1 MEINNELLQVF
12 NEEVSDLIERSR
24 NVLDTLLNS
33 SNRVEGFRD
42 ILRVI
47 HTIKGNA
54 GTVGYA
60 DIKEYAHDLETILFE
75 FKNNENLINKS
86 LLDKVVKFF
95 DYLENIITGEGNPVK
110 YGEGNIE
117 NNEMGIFDKTEVEL
131 RIHKMQPVE
140 GKELEVF
147 NKKEIE
153 GIRNFPATPTGS
165 NSAEQKTSADNK
177 NTSEQKNTDAS
188 NTNNDSKN
196 KANNN
201 DFIRVP
207 IDRLQKNYDIISEIF
222 LIRNQMRYL
231 VEQFHSQNIMYDNFF
246 QDWEL
251 LDNSL
256 RKSIGELENI
266 SMSMRMTP
274 VRSLLRRMEKTIRGY
289 LETNKDKDI
298 QISIEGED
306 VEIDKKIVDSLA
318 EPLIHLTRNAM
329 DHGIETKAERVAIG
343 KSPQAIIKLSIQII
357 ANEAIIIVSDDG
369 RGIDENKILNSA
381 IKKGLNVTNI
391 QSKEEMINLIFL
403 PGFSTAEN
411 VSDVSGRGIGM
422 DSVKSYVDSMGGY
435 LSTKTEVNKGT
446 EFTIRLPLGMSVVPV
461 IIAKAN
467 NVKFAILNSE
477 VLELKKIN
485 ISEVKKNGNEFYYQ
499 RKNDFIKCVN
509 IEEGIF
515 THLQKKSQLYEKKEK
530 LSICIIGKSGKY
542 FAVQIGEF
550 VENAEIVLK
559 EYPQGAPKFNY
570 VTGISIL
577 ATGEPTFLI
586 SLSKYCDSLNKILPK
601 G

>member
-12 NEEVSDLIERSR
+12 NEEISDLIERSR
-24 NVLDTLLNS
+24 NSLDHLLETENK
-33 SNRVEGFRD
+33 VESFRD

-54 GTVGYA
+54 GTVGYN
-60 DIKEYAHDLETILFE
+60 DVKKYAHDLETTLFD
-75 FKNNENLINKS
+75 FKNKEHLINKTTI
-86 LLDKVVKFF
+86 DKINKFF
-95 DYLENIITGEGNPVK
+95 DYLENIVTGEGNSEK
-110 YGEGNIE
+110 YNADDGAKGEMEIFAKNEVDVRIQKIQEETSVGKEFEIFNKNEIEEVRNFTKINNDVTSQDPKSLEGN
-117 NNEMGIFDKTEVEL
+117 
-131 RIHKMQPVE
+131 
-140 GKELEVF
+140 
-147 NKKEIE
+147 
-153 GIRNFPATPTGS
+153 
-165 NSAEQKTSADNK
+165 K
-177 NTSEQKNTDAS
+177 N
-188 NTNNDSKN
+188 NNDSK
-196 KANNN
+196 KGIN

-207 IDRLQKNYDIISEIF
+207 IERLQKNYDIISEIF

-231 VEQFHSQNIMYDNFF
+231 VEQYRANQIGYENFF

-256 RKSIGELENI
+256 RKSIGEIENV

-289 LETNKDKDI
+289 LETHIDKEI

-329 DHGIETKAERVAIG
+329 DHGIETRVERLEKG
-343 KSPQAIIKLSIQII
+343 KSPQAKIKLSIQII
-357 ANEAIIIVSDDG
+357 ANEAVISVSDDG

-381 IKKGLNVTNI
+381 AKKGLDISNVHT
-391 QSKEEMINLIFL
+391 KEEIINLIFL
-403 PGFSTAEN
+403 PGFSTVDKLSE
-411 VSDVSGRGIGM
+411 VSGRGIGM

-435 LSTKTEVNKGT
+435 LSIFTEVNKGT

-461 IIAKAN
+461 IIARAN
-467 NVKFAILNSE
+467 NIKFAILNTE

-485 ISEVKKNGNEFYYQ
+485 ISEVKKNGNDFYFK
-499 RKNDFIKCVN
+499 RKNDFIKCIN
-509 IEEGIF
+509 IEDGLF
-515 THLQKKSQLYEKKEK
+515 CHYKKKSQLYEKKDK
-530 LSICIIGKSGKY
+530 LSICIIGKTGKF

-550 VENAEIVLK
+550 IENAEIVLK
-559 EYPQGAPKFNY
+559 EYPQGAPKFPY

-586 SLSKYCDSLNKILPK
+586 SLSKYCENFDKMNEKI
-601 G
+601 

>member
-1 MEINNELLQVF
+1 MEINTELLQVF

-24 NVLDTLLNS
+24 NVLDGLLNS

-54 GTVGYA
+54 GTVGYS
-60 DIKEYAHDLETILFE
+60 DVKEYAHDLETILFE

-95 DYLENIITGEGNPVK
+95 DYLENIITGEGNPIK
-110 YGEGNIE
+110 YGEGNIG

-131 RIHKMQPVE
+131 RIYKMQPAE
-140 GKELEVF
+140 GKEAEVF
-147 NKKEIE
+147 NKNEIE
-153 GIRNFPATPTGS
+153 EVRNFPTTAKVN
-165 NSAEQKTSADNK
+165 NSP
-177 NTSEQKNTDAS
+177 EQKNNVEIKNNANGDA
-188 NTNNDSKN
+188 N
-196 KANNN
+196 KANNDLKSKANSN

-231 VEQFHSQNIMYDNFF
+231 VEQFHSQNVMYDNFF

-256 RKSIGELENI
+256 RKSIGELESI

-289 LETNKDKDI
+289 LETNTEKDI
-298 QISIEGED
+298 SISIEGED

-329 DHGIETKAERVAIG
+329 DHGIETKQERMANG
-343 KSPQAIIKLSIQII
+343 KTPQANIKLSIQII
-357 ANEAIIIVSDDG
+357 ANEAIIVVSDDG
-369 RGIDENKILNSA
+369 RGIDENKILSSA
-381 IKKGLNVTNI
+381 IKKGLNVSSV

-509 IEEGIF
+509 IEEGLF

-530 LSICIIGKSGKY
+530 LSICIIGKTGKY

-550 VENAEIVLK
+550 IENAEIVLK
-559 EYPQGAPKFNY
+559 EYPQGAPKFSY
-570 VTGISIL
+570 VSGISIL

-586 SLSKYCDSLNKILPK
+586 SLSKYCDNLNKILPK

>member
-1 MEINNELLQVF
+1 MEINTELLQVF

-24 NVLDTLLNS
+24 NVLDGLLNS

-54 GTVGYA
+54 GTVGYS
-60 DIKEYAHDLETILFE
+60 DVKEYAHDLETILFE

-95 DYLENIITGEGNPVK
+95 DYLENIITGEGNPIK

-131 RIHKMQPVE
+131 RIYKMQPAE
-140 GKELEVF
+140 GKEAEVF
-147 NKKEIE
+147 NKNEIE
-153 GIRNFPATPTGS
+153 EVRNFPTTAKVN
-165 NSAEQKTSADNK
+165 NSP
-177 NTSEQKNTDAS
+177 EQKNNVEIKNNANGDA
-188 NTNNDSKN
+188 N
-196 KANNN
+196 KANNDLKSKANSN

-231 VEQFHSQNIMYDNFF
+231 VEQFHSQNVMYDNFF

-256 RKSIGELENI
+256 RKSIGELESI

-289 LETNKDKDI
+289 LETNTEKDI
-298 QISIEGED
+298 SISIEGED

-329 DHGIETKAERVAIG
+329 DHGIETKQERMANG
-343 KSPQAIIKLSIQII
+343 KTPQANIKLSIQII
-357 ANEAIIIVSDDG
+357 ANEAIIVVSDDG
-369 RGIDENKILNSA
+369 RGIDENKILSSA
-381 IKKGLNVTNI
+381 IKKGLNVSSV

-509 IEEGIF
+509 IEEGLF

-530 LSICIIGKSGKY
+530 LSICIIGKTGKY

-550 VENAEIVLK
+550 IENAEIVLK
-559 EYPQGAPKFNY
+559 EYPQGAPKFSY
-570 VTGISIL
+570 VSGISIL

-586 SLSKYCDSLNKILPK
+586 SLSKYCDNLNKILPK

>member
-1 MEINNELLQVF
+1 MEINTELLQVF

-24 NVLDTLLNS
+24 NVLDGLLNS

-54 GTVGYA
+54 GTVGYS
-60 DIKEYAHDLETILFE
+60 DVKEYAHDLETILFE

-95 DYLENIITGEGNPVK
+95 DYLENIITGEGNPIK

-131 RIHKMQPVE
+131 RIYKMQPAE
-140 GKELEVF
+140 GKEAEVF
-147 NKKEIE
+147 NKNEIE
-153 GIRNFPATPTGS
+153 EVRNFPTTAKVN
-165 NSAEQKTSADNK
+165 NSP
-177 NTSEQKNTDAS
+177 EQKNNVEIKNNANGDA
-188 NTNNDSKN
+188 N
-196 KANNN
+196 KANNDLKSKANSN

-231 VEQFHSQNIMYDNFF
+231 VEQFHSQNVMYDNFF

-256 RKSIGELENI
+256 RKSIGELESI

-289 LETNKDKDI
+289 LETNTEKDI
-298 QISIEGED
+298 SISIEGED

-329 DHGIETKAERVAIG
+329 DHGIETKQERMANG
-343 KSPQAIIKLSIQII
+343 KTPQANIKLSIQII
-357 ANEAIIIVSDDG
+357 ANEAIIVVSDDG
-369 RGIDENKILNSA
+369 RGIDENKILSSA
-381 IKKGLNVTNI
+381 IKKGLNVSSV

-411 VSDVSGRGIGM
+411 VSDVSGR
-422 DSVKSYVDSMGGY
+422 
-435 LSTKTEVNKGT
+435 
-446 EFTIRLPLGMSVVPV
+446 
-461 IIAKAN
+461 
-467 NVKFAILNSE
+467 
-477 VLELKKIN
+477 
-485 ISEVKKNGNEFYYQ
+485 
-499 RKNDFIKCVN
+499 
-509 IEEGIF
+509 
-515 THLQKKSQLYEKKEK
+515 
-530 LSICIIGKSGKY
+530 
-542 FAVQIGEF
+542 
-550 VENAEIVLK
+550 
-559 EYPQGAPKFNY
+559 
-570 VTGISIL
+570 
-577 ATGEPTFLI
+577 
-586 SLSKYCDSLNKILPK
+586 
-601 G
+601 